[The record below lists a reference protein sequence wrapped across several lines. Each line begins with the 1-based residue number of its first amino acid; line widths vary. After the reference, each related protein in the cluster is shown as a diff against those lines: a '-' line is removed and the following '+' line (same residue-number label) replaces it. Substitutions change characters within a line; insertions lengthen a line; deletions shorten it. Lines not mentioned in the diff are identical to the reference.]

1 MSKRSSWGFHLP
13 KSLTAAT
20 EDTNNFFL
28 EALFFNTEEEEE
40 RLVEEEEF
48 LVTEEEEAFDEGEDF
63 VEFLEEDLERRRSAD
78 SIRRAGVDEGNWA
91 RVPFLA
97 LTAFGVPRD
106 PDSAD
111 ILDLTVNL
119 KIDIRFNESE

>member
-1 MSKRSSWGFHLP
+1 MLRSRRSTSASVTAHQALFQATTWGFHLP

-20 EDTNNFFL
+20 EDTNNFFF
-28 EALFFNTEEEEE
+28 EALFFNNEEEEE

-91 RVPFLA
+91 RVPEEV
-97 LTAFGVPRD
+97 T
-106 PDSAD
+106 
-111 ILDLTVNL
+111 I
-119 KIDIRFNESE
+119 